1 MESFIEGTDVPTD
14 LRAQLDTAL
23 MRDVMK
29 KRGTPR
35 LKVID
40 ICVDIT
46 TSRKLTLLG
55 AISVNGALSEI
66 IICDNVSGRVY
77 PNHTI
82 MIGHFAFWLAFEKHA
97 RVHGVPLSVMITSS
111 SDANQV
117 MIRRLDD
124 DDIKRGKT
132 ARHGSKYHVTSWTTY
147 SRNVKGEVQAMDWFE
162 SFLTQHDLG
171 RGPQYISVSAQI
183 PADIYRRI
191 AEYAAARRDGLGT
204 APALDNLLI
213 DGLKLLFTSSAR
225 EQEVNELRQNTATCD
240 QIERLLDLESNK
252 TAAEEAGD
260 RDGVATAEG
269 LIQAFKLSALCLPYP
284 DWCKACPHIADAIAA
299 MSHNDRVALYQDKL
313 FEAMESM
320 WPRERIA
327 ALSNEWWIDMLTLL
341 ECPVQRKTGT
351 DRYNYARVQAMRR
364 RLGLTGD
371 VVSDTEDNDDNDDNF

>member
-1 MESFIEGTDVPTD
+1 
-14 LRAQLDTAL
+14 